1 MIYFNR
7 GVIDDGKTTYIVRLH
22 TTDALAIAK
31 DTTPA
36 NYIEATFYA
45 RSEVDNKRLTG
56 DKSMYFDGSGL
67 VEITRNI
74 SIQKSIVLRSGLI
87 RTDDADAQTF
97 LDRLL
102 RRGALN
108 VKKST
113 DSTFQVGYC
122 TTDAIKTMEGVS
134 LYKYDF
140 TIVFGQV
147 EEVTV

>member
-1 MIYFNR
+1 MINFNR

-31 DTTPA
+31 DNTPA
-36 NYIEATFYA
+36 NYIEGTFYA
-45 RSEVDNKRLTG
+45 RSEVDNKRLTAE
-56 DKSMYFDGSGL
+56 KSMYYDGTGL
-67 VEITRNI
+67 VEINRNI

-87 RTDDADAQTF
+87 RTDDVDAQTF

-108 VKKST
+108 IKKST

-122 TTDAIKTMEGVS
+122 TTDVIKTMEGLN

-147 EEVTV
+147 EEVTI